1 MESVWDYPRPPRI
14 EPCAPRVRIE
24 LGGVTIADSTA
35 AYRVLETSH
44 PPGIYIPRR
53 DFVAGSLRPSLASQ
67 TVCEWKGLASYLD
80 VYGGDRCERAAAW
93 TYLSPVS
100 KYEALGDHVSVYPDR
115 VDGCYLDDERV
126 SGQEGGFYGGWI
138 TADIEGPFKGPV
150 GTFGW

>member
-1 MESVWDYPRPPRI
+1 VWDYPRPPGI
-14 EPCAPRVRIE
+14 ELCTKRVRIV

-44 PPGIYIPRR
+44 PPGIYVPRR
-53 DFVAGSLRPSLASQ
+53 DFAPGALRPSVASQ

-93 TYLSPVS
+93 TYPAPVPR
-100 KYEALGDHVSVYPDR
+100 YEELREHVSVYPDR
-115 VDGCYLDDERV
+115 MDACYLDDECV
-126 SGQEGGFYGGWI
+126 TAQEGGFYGGWI
-138 TADIEGPFKGPV
+138 TAEISGPFKGPV

>member
-1 MESVWDYPRPPRI
+1 
-14 EPCAPRVRIE
+14 
-24 LGGVTIADSTA
+24 
-35 AYRVLETSH
+35 
-44 PPGIYIPRR
+44 
-53 DFVAGSLRPSLASQ
+53 LASQ

-93 TYLSPVS
+93 TYPSPVS
-100 KYEALGDHVSVYPDR
+100 KYERLGDHVSVYPDR

-126 SGQEGGFYGGWI
+126 SGQEGGFYGGWV